1 MNGTM
6 SVTSE
11 PGVGTTFH
19 TVVRCVGTDNL
30 DERRSNQTSPKC
42 PTVGSEL
49 SIDLLSDNISS
60 TEGAS
65 KRVLVVDD
73 NETNLKVMTKMLET
87 LGCCADFARDG
98 EEVLFFAVLASYFSR
113 F

>member
-30 DERRSNQTSPKC
+30 DERRLNQAAPKC
-42 PTVGSEL
+42 PVGPDP
-49 SIDLLSDNISS
+49 SIGLL
-60 TEGAS
+60 TENSPLAEGLL

-73 NETNLKVMTKMLET
+73 NETNLKVMAKMLET
-87 LGCCADFARDG
+87 LGCCADFAHDG
-98 EEVLFFAVLASYFSR
+98 EEVLFLAVLML
-113 F
+113 